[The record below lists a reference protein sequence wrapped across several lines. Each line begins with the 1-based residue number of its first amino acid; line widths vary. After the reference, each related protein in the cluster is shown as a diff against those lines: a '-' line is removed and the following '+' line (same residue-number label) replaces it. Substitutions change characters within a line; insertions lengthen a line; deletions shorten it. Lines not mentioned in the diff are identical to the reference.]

1 MSSLA
6 DELAADL
13 DFSDSDNEQQNSDQE
28 EEQQQQEREEASSS
42 TQNNK
47 ANDSDDSDD
56 DTHTTALHS
65 ALKDTEKGSN
75 KRKRTSVDTLE
86 VDVHNIKKVCR
97 FLYSKQVQDVIAV
110 SSV

>member
-28 EEQQQQEREEASSS
+28 EEQQQEETSSS

-47 ANDSDDSDD
+47 ADDTDDSDD
-56 DTHTTALHS
+56 DTHTAAAYS

-86 VDVHNIKKVCR
+86 EDAHNIKKVCR